1 MSLHMEKWQKVFE
14 SSTPIRAEIV
24 KGVLGEHDITAIV
37 LNKKESVYQI
47 HGSYQVM
54 VAAEKALV
62 AINIIKNEISF

>member
-1 MSLHMEKWQKVFE
+1 MEKWLKVFE
-14 SSTPIRAEIV
+14 SSMLIRAEIV
-24 KGVLGEHDITAIV
+24 KGVLQEHDITAVV

-54 VAAEKALV
+54 VAPENALA

>member
-1 MSLHMEKWQKVFE
+1 MEKWLKVFE
-14 SSTPIRAEIV
+14 SEILIRAEIV
-24 KGVLGEHDITAIV
+24 KGVLQEHDIPAVV

-54 VAAEKALV
+54 VAPENALA